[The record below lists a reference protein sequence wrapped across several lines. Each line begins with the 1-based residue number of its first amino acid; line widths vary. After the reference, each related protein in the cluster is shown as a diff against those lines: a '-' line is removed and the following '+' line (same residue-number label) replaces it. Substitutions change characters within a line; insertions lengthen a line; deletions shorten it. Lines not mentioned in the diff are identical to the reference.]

1 MAAPRIILALV
12 LVLVGTS
19 TRTRVLV
26 PDSIKDILDFRFPEY
41 KIGYSI
47 YGVSSTS

>member
-12 LVLVGTS
+12 LVL
-19 TRTRVLV
+19 VLV

-41 KIGYSI
+41 KIGYTSSI
-47 YGVSSTS
+47 YGVSSTSW